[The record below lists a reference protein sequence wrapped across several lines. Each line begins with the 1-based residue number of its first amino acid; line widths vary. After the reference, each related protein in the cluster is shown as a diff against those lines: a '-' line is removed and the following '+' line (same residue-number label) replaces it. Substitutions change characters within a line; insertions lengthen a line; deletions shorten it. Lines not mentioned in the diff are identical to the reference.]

1 MTLRLAVITDIHHG
15 PPTQTKRG
23 DAALALTADFVRFAN
38 EQGVD
43 AVLELGDRISDV
55 DPATDHASMA
65 EVARL
70 LDGLAM
76 PRHHLDGNHDLIHL
90 DRADNA
96 RILGREAGHRIVP
109 LGAWDLVLWQ
119 ADPATRNDGMRS
131 LALKDDDFTWLADV
145 AKQAT
150 RPLLIASHTPVSPHP
165 MTGNFYFENIPQCGA
180 FPQAAAMRRA
190 LGEARAP
197 VAAISGHVHWN
208 TLAADNGITYLTQ
221 QSLTESFTTSGE
233 PAGAWGVIT
242 LGDDIRW
249 QVFGRDPFE
258 ARFAPAATRWKPV
271 MQWPRETHAAASER
285 VAS

>member
-1 MTLRLAVITDIHHG
+1 MPCSSWATG
-15 PPTQTKRG
+15 FP
-23 DAALALTADFVRFAN
+23 
-38 EQGVD
+38 
-43 AVLELGDRISDV
+43 DV
-55 DPATDHASMA
+55 DPATDHANMA

-150 RPLLIASHTPVSPHP
+150 RPLLIASHTPVLATSDDRQLLFREHTAMRGLPA
-165 MTGNFYFENIPQCGA
+165 GSRD
-180 FPQAAAMRRA
+180 AAALWARRA
-190 LGEARAP
+190 CPLPRSPAMSTGIRSLRITASP
-197 VAAISGHVHWN
+197 ISPSN
-208 TLAADNGITYLTQ
+208 P
-221 QSLTESFTTSGE
+221 SPESFTTSGK

-258 ARFAPAATRWKPV
+258 ARFAPCRQRAGSP
-271 MQWPRETHAAASER
+271 
-285 VAS
+285 